1 MKTTLEIK
9 NKIAGI
15 YSSTIISIHF
25 SEKYAYSDQSIIEQP
40 IGNTLRECELKELS
54 AIGINFRRK
63 STDEVLFLIKEWL
76 DNANIA

>member
-40 IGNTLRECELKELS
+40 IENTL
-54 AIGINFRRK
+54 
-63 STDEVLFLIKEWL
+63 
-76 DNANIA
+76 